1 MHRPERSLPPARPIT
16 ALLLDAGGTLL
27 SPAEPV
33 AVLYARIAR
42 KHGHPCR
49 TDVVGARFREAF
61 RRARPVGQPRYVGD
75 GRPYWRGIVSFA
87 VGIDDPALF
96 EELYL
101 AYADASAWSLAP
113 GALDAIA
120 AIRAAGIRVAIASN
134 WDNRLRPL
142 LAALNVE
149 VDALAISSELA
160 IEKPHARFFH
170 QAAELVGAPPSQ
182 VVHVGD
188 DPVDDFDGARAAG
201 LQSWLWG
208 RDVRTAADVA
218 RRLGVADV
226 AAPHPADAAPGE

>member
-1 MHRPERSLPPARPIT
+1 M
-16 ALLLDAGGTLL
+16 LLDAGGTLL

-33 AVLYARIAR
+33 AALYARIAQ

-87 VGIDDPALF
+87 VGIDDPLLF
-96 EELYL
+96 EELYQ
-101 AYADASAWSLAP
+101 AYAQPSAWTLAP
-113 GALDAIA
+113 GALEQIA
-120 AIRAAGIRVAIASN
+120 AIRASGIKVAIASN

-142 LAALNVE
+142 LSAMNVQ

-160 IEKPHARFFH
+160 VEKPQRQFFH
-170 QAAELVGAPPSQ
+170 LATELVGAPPSQ

-188 DPVDDFDGARAAG
+188 DPVDDLAGARAAG
-201 LQSWLWG
+201 LRAWLWG
-208 RDVRTAADVA
+208 REVRTINEVA

-226 AAPHPADAAPGE
+226 AASHPADATSEE